1 MKMFTDEIYEKIYS
15 NPEVDKIPISYV
27 STMISVIEKVI
38 EENKDVDEFQ

>member
-1 MKMFTDEIYEKIYS
+1 MFTDEILEKIYS